1 MPARK
6 TDPVQDRG
14 LIWTVISNMNN
25 SGPVAEAVGG
35 TPIVF
40 ETSAPVALSEFFV
53 AQSKGKP
60 FTTLAE
66 LTIRASTSATPTV
79 ITPNDVADSK
89 PAAELAAGSNGS
101 VAEGVSTPTAT
112 LLHHTQHR
120 LLIPAGEGSIPI
132 ITSERMAA

>member
-1 MPARK
+1 MSARK
-6 TDPVQDRG
+6 TGPLQDSG
-14 LIWTVISNMNN
+14 LNSTVISSVNN

-40 ETSAPVALSEFFV
+40 ETSAPVTLSKFFV
-53 AQSKGKP
+53 ALSKDKP
-60 FTTLAE
+60 HTTLAE
-66 LTIRASTSATPTV
+66 LTIRASNSATPTV
-79 ITPNDVADSK
+79 ITPNDVTDST

-112 LLHHTQHR
+112 LPHHAQHR
-120 LLIPAGEGSIPI
+120 LLVPANEGSIPM